1 MALNEFKINQ
11 REYLLAA
18 VVGAVGGGL
27 IVALAT
33 RAIPKIF
40 ERVIQKLM
48 LSMSESG
55 RDPSET

>member
-1 MALNEFKINQ
+1 MVNNFKNNP
-11 REYLLAA
+11 RDYLLAA

-48 LSMSESG
+48 LNMSESS
-55 RDPSET
+55 RDPAET